1 MYRVELAKAF
11 HRWRTWLLA
20 AAIAGIP
27 FVIVLAIKA
36 SPPSPQD
43 SGDAPPFLLQ
53 ITTSGLYAALTGLA
67 VVQPLFLPLATG
79 LFAGD
84 AIAGEAQSGTLRYL
98 LLRPVRRTRLV
109 LAKYTSAMTLLG
121 FLVLATV
128 LSGVVCGAVAFG
140 LHPMPTLS
148 GTTLSVVAALA
159 RIGASGLYM
168 VAALSG
174 IACIGVCISTR
185 TDSGPGAAVATIV
198 IAIASQIMG
207 QIPSLHAIHPYLPSH
222 GWLAFTGFFRFPVD
236 WSGMREGLLVSAAYT
251 AIFLG
256 IAIAGFRRRDITS

>member
-1 MYRVELAKAF
+1 MYRVELAKAL

-20 AAIAGIP
+20 AAIGGIP
-27 FVIVLAIKA
+27 FVIVLAIKLN
-36 SPPSPQD
+36 PPQPTD
-43 SGDAPPFLLQ
+43 AGDAPPFLLQ
-53 ITTSGLYAALTGLA
+53 ITTNGLYAALTGLA
-67 VVQPLFLPLATG
+67 VVQPFFLPLATG

-84 AIAGEAQSGTLRYL
+84 AVAGEAQAGTLRYL
-98 LLRPVRRTRLV
+98 LLRPVRRTRFV
-109 LAKYTSAMTLLG
+109 LAKYASAMTLLG

-128 LSGVVCGAVAFG
+128 MSGIVFGAIAFG

-148 GTTLSVVAALA
+148 GTTLPIADGIA

-168 VAALSG
+168 VAVLSG
-174 IACIGVCISTR
+174 IACIGLFISTR

-207 QIPSLHAIHPYLPSH
+207 QIPSLRAIHPYLPSR

-236 WSGMREGLLVSAAYT
+236 WHGMRQGLTVSAVYT
-251 AIFLG
+251 AVFLTL
-256 IAIAGFRRRDITS
+256 ALVGFRRRDVTS

>member
-84 AIAGEAQSGTLRYL
+84 AIAGEAQAGTLRYL
-98 LLRPVRRTRLV
+98 LLRPVRRTRLI

-236 WSGMREGLLVSAAYT
+236 WSGMRQGLLVSAVYT

>member
-98 LLRPVRRTRLV
+98 LLRPVRRTRLI

-207 QIPSLHAIHPYLPSH
+207 QIPSLHAIHPFLPSH

-236 WSGMREGLLVSAAYT
+236 WSGMREGLLVSAVYT

>member
-84 AIAGEAQSGTLRYL
+84 AIAGEAQAGTLRYL
-98 LLRPVRRTRLV
+98 LLRPVRRTRLI

-207 QIPSLHAIHPYLPSH
+207 QIPSLHAIHPFLPSH

-236 WSGMREGLLVSAAYT
+236 WSGMREGLLVSAVYT

>member
-84 AIAGEAQSGTLRYL
+84 AVAGEAQAGTLRYL

-148 GTTLSVVAALA
+148 GTTLSVVAALG

-236 WSGMREGLLVSAAYT
+236 WSGMREGLLVSAVYT

>member
-98 LLRPVRRTRLV
+98 LLRPVRRTRLI

-207 QIPSLHAIHPYLPSH
+207 QIPSLHAIHPFLPSH